1 MNSNLTWHISYAGCK
16 KAQDFTSVGLP
27 TGEGIGRKR
36 NTRDCSGKR
45 SVMFQ
50 TLLGV
55 SSFSRFECL
64 ALTANAFG
72 FFLGLD

>member
-1 MNSNLTWHISYAGCK
+1 LSGLQRLGLGPAFWNE
-16 KAQDFTSVGLP
+16 AQDFTSVGLP
-27 TGEGIGRKR
+27 SGEGIGRKR

-50 TLLGV
+50 TLLDV

-72 FFLGLD
+72 FF

>member
-1 MNSNLTWHISYAGCK
+1 MSLTAGFNE
-16 KAQDFTSVGLP
+16 AQDFTGVSSP

-45 SVMFQ
+45 GVMFQ

-55 SSFSRFECL
+55 SSFSRFECF
-64 ALTANAFG
+64 ALTPNPFG
-72 FFLGLD
+72 FLKVWIR